1 MHGWFYD
8 GGYMMGIHGVWWLA
22 LLVVT
27 GGILL
32 SGWGRFTDRTD
43 TGREAPHEVLRR
55 RLANGDI
62 TAAEYE
68 ERKALL
74 DRDGGRST

>member
-8 GGYMMGIHGVWWLA
+8 GGYMMGMHGLWWLL
-22 LLVVT
+22 LLVFLA
-27 GGILL
+27 GIFLF
-32 SGWGRFTDRTD
+32 GRGRSTDRGD
-43 TGREAPHEVLRR
+43 TRREAPHEVLRR

-62 TAAEYE
+62 TGAEYD

-74 DRDGGRST
+74 DRDGGGST